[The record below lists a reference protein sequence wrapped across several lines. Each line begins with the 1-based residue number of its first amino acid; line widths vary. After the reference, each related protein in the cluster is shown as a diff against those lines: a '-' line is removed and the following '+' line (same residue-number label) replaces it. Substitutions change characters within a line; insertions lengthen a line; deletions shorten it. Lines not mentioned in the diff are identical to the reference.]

1 MAASSRASELFILG
15 RRTLQFSSK
24 HSQKT
29 MMRGGTL
36 ERILASQVTLHKL
49 EIFCMVCELQ
59 SVTRVAN
66 RMLVAQPVVT
76 AHLRFLEEKL
86 GVRLFERSGRRLV
99 LTLAGKRVH
108 KWASDVI
115 TRTHELEREFD
126 LAANEEPG
134 SAVVAASMTVASYV
148 LPPMFSAF
156 RRRHPNGA
164 ITVQISNPQLV
175 TAAVR
180 DGTCDFG
187 VCILDP
193 RHDVDG
199 LNVKRL
205 WTEQLVLVTAGD
217 DPLTGNVATPEQ
229 IGTLPFVSSP
239 RNQVRRELEE
249 DGLRAHDIVNR
260 RVLLEFGHPEAMKQA
275 VRSGAGVA
283 FVMET
288 SVREELERGVLRR
301 ISTPGLDLPVP
312 VFLVHRRGK
321 SFSDFQTKLMD
332 FVRAVAS
339 SDQPPTH
346 FDLNAHS

>member
-1 MAASSRASELFILG
+1 M
-15 RRTLQFSSK
+15 
-24 HSQKT
+24 
-29 MMRGGTL
+29 
-36 ERILASQVTLHKL
+36 ERVLASQATLHKL

-59 SVTRVAN
+59 SVTRVAD

-86 GVRLFERSGRRLV
+86 GVRLFERTGRRLV
-99 LTLAGKRVH
+99 LTPAGERVH

-115 TRTHELEREFD
+115 TRTRELARELD
-126 LAANEEPG
+126 LAVDGELG

-148 LPPMFSAF
+148 LPPLFSAF
-156 RRRHPNGA
+156 RRRHPNGG
-164 ITVQISNPQLV
+164 ITVQVSNPQLV

-199 LNVKRL
+199 LNVERL

-217 DPLTGNVATPEQ
+217 DPLTGDAVTPEQ

-249 DGLRAHDIVNR
+249 DGLRAHGIVNR
-260 RVLLEFGHPEAMKQA
+260 CVLLEFGHPEAMKQA

-288 SVREELERGVLRR
+288 SVRDELQRGVLRR
-301 ISTPGLDLPVP
+301 IGTPGLELPIP
-312 VFLVHRRGK
+312 VFLVHRRAK
-321 SFSDFQTKLMD
+321 SFSDFQTKLME
-332 FVRAVAS
+332 FVRAVVIG
-339 SDQPPTH
+339 DQPPTR
-346 FDLNAHS
+346 FDVDPHS